1 MNILILGNGFDLA
14 HGLKTKYSDFLDYCV
29 EKNNKRIIGMINYG
43 TTFIDNIWLQHFITT
58 CNNYGKNWVDLED
71 EIYRV
76 VLSLNK
82 TLLDLSGGEIEM
94 IFPLTFSIKKDILE
108 FNFYKIIDYLKTC
121 NNRLEKNKK
130 KYITVETNDFS
141 HLYFYIENYQG
152 LINFIYDQ
160 LRTFVEMF
168 ERYLN
173 EVVMSEIDSE
183 PKYQLSLLQS
193 SKPNIKSFLFI
204 LNFNYT
210 NTLTKLYKDTMD
222 SKQKKS
228 IRNFYV
234 HGKINANNIVLGTQF
249 FDDKNNN
256 IPSEFNVFRKHN
268 QRHRYNTIEDYQSLL
283 QIIKSSNDNTK
294 RIFHVIGHSLDKSD
308 YAILKHIFLAHN
320 DSIINIYYHDE
331 EAQERL
337 INNITKIIGEEEVM
351 AKVRFIHQHDPKRGI
366 LIPIEAPALVAN

>member
-71 EIYRV
+71 EIYLV

-121 NNRLEKNKK
+121 NNRLETDKK

>member
-58 CNNYGKNWVDLED
+58 RNNYGKNWIDIEE

-76 VLSLNK
+76 VSSLNK
-82 TLLDLSGGEIEM
+82 ELLDLSSGEIEM

-121 NNRLEKNKK
+121 NNRLETDKK

>member
-1 MNILILGNGFDLA
+1 MNILILGNGFDIA
-14 HGLKTKYSDFLDYCV
+14 HGLKTSYIDFLNYCV
-29 EKNNKRIIGMINYG
+29 EKNNKRITGMINYG
-43 TTFIDNIWLQHFITT
+43 TTFIDNIWLRHFITT
-58 CNNYGKNWVDLED
+58 CNNYGKNWIDIEE

-76 VLSLNK
+76 ILLLNK
-82 TLLDLSGGEIEM
+82 TLLDLSNGQIEM
-94 IFPLTFSIKKDILE
+94 VFPLTFSIQKDIL
-108 FNFYKIIDYLKTC
+108 NFDFDQIIGYLKTC
-121 NNRLEKNKK
+121 NNRLETDKK
-130 KYITVETNDFS
+130 KYTTVETNDFS

-160 LRTFVEMF
+160 LRAFVEMF
-168 ERYLN
+168 EKYLN
-173 EVVMSEIDSE
+173 DVVMCEIDSE

-193 SKPNIKSFLFI
+193 SKPNIMNFLFV

-222 SKQKKS
+222 SRQKKS
-228 IRNFYV
+228 IQNFHV

-249 FDDKNNN
+249 FDNKNNN

-283 QIIKSSNDNTK
+283 QIIKSRNDNTK

-308 YAILKHIFLAHN
+308 YVILKHIFLAHN

-331 EAQERL
+331 ESQERL
-337 INNITKIIGEEEVM
+337 INNITEIIGEDEVM

-366 LIPIEAPALVAN
+366 LIPIEEPVLVEN